1 MYQDKKDNIQTIVT
15 EKRVALSEKKE
26 AIMGDFQQFSDEFKD
41 SMKTV
46 GSVSNPIPP
55 KLEHPTENSTS
66 VQEKNKSYINEP
78 CKTKESTTIK
88 DTKKIKQ

>member
-66 VQEKNKSYINEP
+66 VQEKNKSY
-78 CKTKESTTIK
+78 KTKESTTIK